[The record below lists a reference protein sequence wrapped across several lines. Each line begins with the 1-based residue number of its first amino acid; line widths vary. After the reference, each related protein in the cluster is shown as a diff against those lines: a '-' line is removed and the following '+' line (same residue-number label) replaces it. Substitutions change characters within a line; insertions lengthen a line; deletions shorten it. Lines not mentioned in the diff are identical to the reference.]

1 MEKVNEKI
9 TELKSKFKF
18 SKVKQVLV
26 DPEVISDLNM
36 PQEQYVKC
44 PIRKA
49 ANNITFTCMKYYV
62 QVLLKGLGLSTTP
75 STSE

>member
-1 MEKVNEKI
+1 M
-9 TELKSKFKF
+9 
-18 SKVKQVLV
+18 LV

-62 QVLLKGLGLSTTP
+62 QVLLKGVGLSTTS